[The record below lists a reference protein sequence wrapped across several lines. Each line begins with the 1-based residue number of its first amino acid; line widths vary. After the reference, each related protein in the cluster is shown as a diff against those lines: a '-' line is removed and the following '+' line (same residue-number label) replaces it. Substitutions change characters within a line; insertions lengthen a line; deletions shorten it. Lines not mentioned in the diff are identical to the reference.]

1 MCLRFHQIKVKV
13 TRLTPCQGQINH
25 QSFLW
30 IFSNVYCKCDVGLG
44 MYCFS
49 VYELF
54 FNPLRNEMKEPLSCS
69 FLGSIKNT
77 FCVFQ
82 VFAEVLLITK
92 SGGKICDI
100 HCLQSGICL
109 CPLDQ
114 YV

>member
-1 MCLRFHQIKVKV
+1 
-13 TRLTPCQGQINH
+13 
-25 QSFLW
+25 
-30 IFSNVYCKCDVGLG
+30 

-54 FNPLRNEMKEPLSCS
+54 FNPLRNEMKEPLSYS

-77 FCVFQ
+77 FCVYQ
-82 VFAEVLLITK
+82 VFAEVLLVTK